1 MTSFNI
7 YEAYAAVYNEDL
19 REEILTVEEDF
30 SFIDDLSD
38 NELVQ
43 VMEEILSER
52 EVTLDECFDAF
63 DADLLSEETEMQ
75 RMNRLQNKAT
85 REKKGAA
92 ATAGRMKSAERDRVG
107 RKHAIKRLQVATSRA
122 ADNLKSNVK
131 SKAERA
137 KTLAGGVASAVA
149 GGAAEAGRKAKSGV
163 DFRLLR

>member
-92 ATAGRMKSAERDRVG
+92 ATAGRMKSAERERVG

-131 SKAERA
+131 SKSERA
-137 KTLAGGVASAVA
+137 K
-149 GGAAEAGRKAKSGV
+149 
-163 DFRLLR
+163 LLLVV